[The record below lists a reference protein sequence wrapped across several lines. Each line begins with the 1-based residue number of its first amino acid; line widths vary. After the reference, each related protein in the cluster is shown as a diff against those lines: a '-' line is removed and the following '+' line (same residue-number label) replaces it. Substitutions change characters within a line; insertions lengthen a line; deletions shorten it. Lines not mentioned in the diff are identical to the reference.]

1 MTFDDVKTD
10 TKKGTA
16 SITMQI
22 AKDLSGVDF
31 QATIIATLRSAVND
45 LEAEYHAAVQ
55 LLRDKEMV

>member
-31 QATIIATLRSAVND
+31 QATIIAALRSAVND

>member
-1 MTFDDVKTD
+1 MTFDKVKTD

-16 SITMQI
+16 TITMQI

-31 QATIIATLRSAVND
+31 QATIIAALRSAVND